1 MLCDVDL
8 QGFKACWQS
17 RVDGSATECLNG
29 CASLSGGSR
38 ASRCALASLS
48 SRQLLVAC
56 CHLSARNDRA
66 FSRPRGQGLSELGYE
81 VVSTGGSAAAIEAAG
96 LPVLRVEELTGFPE
110 MLDGAPHYRASAA
123 PDGLRVSAPGIS
135 QPLREPCL
143 GHTWNARAAPT
154 TAA

>member
-1 MLCDVDL
+1 MAVPACQVGAGHRGVRSPLCHR
-8 QGFKACWQS
+8 GSCWWPA
-17 RVDGSATECLNG
+17 ATCLPAMTG
-29 CASLSGGSR
+29 LS
-38 ASRCALASLS
+38 
-48 SRQLLVAC
+48 
-56 CHLSARNDRA
+56 
-66 FSRPRGQGLSELGYE
+66 SRPRGQGLSELGYE